1 VHAERAEVAVDDP
14 RILAEQLAHHVGA
27 GLGGLL
33 NATFGNAAELII
45 AGFALHAGLHDVVK
59 ASITGSIIGNVL
71 LVFGLALRGLVPA
84 GYMPARADDGETLR
98 FTVCQGISGTDAF
111 PPGTRHVDVVV
122 HPPDDRATA
131 ESRCPFGLMGG
142 GVVTQV
148 VAPGRPWIGRD
159 GAPRP
164 LRLSESLPL
173 QGAARAHRPRGPPP
187 VLV

>member
-1 VHAERAEVAVDDP
+1 MHNPLTRP
-14 RILAEQLAHHVGA
+14 LNQRRIALA
-27 GLGGLL
+27 
-33 NATFGNAAELII
+33 
-45 AGFALHAGLHDVVK
+45 
-59 ASITGSIIGNVL
+59 L